1 VAHGSTRVVIAA
13 LIGNSAI
20 AVTKFIAA
28 TLTGS
33 SAMFAEGVHSVVDT
47 GNQTLLLVGLKR
59 AAKPADKYHP
69 FGYGKE
75 IYFWAFVVAIILF
88 ALGAGVSIYD
98 GVQKVRDP
106 HPLDNVIWNYVV
118 LGFAMAFEAGAWW
131 VAYREFNKTRGT
143 LPLLRAVRRSKDPA
157 LFTVLFEDSA
167 AMLGLVAAFI
177 GIFCAAQFG
186 ILWADGAAT
195 LVIGFI
201 LAAAAIFLA
210 IETKGLLIGEAAD
223 NGLVGDVVRLVAQQ
237 DFALGV
243 NEIRT
248 IHFGPQDVLVN
259 LSVDAR
265 NSVAAAEIEKGVSS
279 IERAIKA
286 QHPEVTRVF
295 IEIQGAQASAAQI
308 VGGDEGGVPEPT
320 V

>member
-1 VAHGSTRVVIAA
+1 
-13 LIGNSAI
+13 
-20 AVTKFIAA
+20 
-28 TLTGS
+28 
-33 SAMFAEGVHSVVDT
+33 
-47 GNQTLLLVGLKR
+47 
-59 AAKPADKYHP
+59 
-69 FGYGKE
+69 
-75 IYFWAFVVAIILF
+75 
-88 ALGAGVSIYD
+88 
-98 GVQKVRDP
+98 
-106 HPLDNVIWNYVV
+106 VIWNYVV
-118 LGFAMAFEAGAWW
+118 LGIAMVFEAGAWW
-131 VAYREFNKTRGT
+131 VAYKEFNKTRGT

-157 LFTVLFEDSA
+157 LFTILFEDSA

-177 GIFCAAQFG
+177 GIFCAAQFN

-223 NGLVGDVVRLVAQQ
+223 SGLVGDVMRLVEQQ

-259 LSVDAR
+259 LSVDAH
-265 NSVAAAEIEKGVSS
+265 NSVAAVQIEKGVSS

-308 VGGDEGGVPEPT
+308 VEDDEGGEPKPM